1 MDPPKEEVMNDVASE
16 HTITPHVD
24 APPLSPPLRCST
36 PLLQPSAAYPPSWL
50 TNVNLDSNVQPS
62 YSRSP
67 SAPPSLPQSPNPVRG
82 SVTRLVRI
90 ESELHQARS
99 DMKLKD
105 RAIDSLRQ
113 QLAALQTAVQAST
126 KSEKERS

>member
-1 MDPPKEEVMNDVASE
+1 MDPPEEEVMNDDASE
-16 HTITPHVD
+16 HTITTHVD

-50 TNVNLDSNVQPS
+50 TNVDLDSNVQPP
-62 YSRSP
+62 YSRPP
-67 SAPPSLPQSPNPVRG
+67 SAPPSLSQSPNPVRR
-82 SVTRLVRI
+82 SVARLVRI
-90 ESELHQARS
+90 ESELHQARN

-105 RAIDSLRQ
+105 RAIDSLRR